1 MVVSVDTGRELESVN
16 PATLERIGAVPVSD
30 AEEVAE
36 AVARS
41 REAQRRWAAVS
52 REERAGV
59 LLRAG
64 YAILD
69 RADEIAEL
77 CTRESGKPVL
87 ESLTSEVFTTLDT
100 LHWLAAHGRRAL
112 EPERVRF
119 PQPFLLHKRATLE
132 YEPLGVIGIVPAW
145 NFPFAMPA
153 IQVAAALLA
162 GNGAVVKPAEQTPL
176 AGQLVQEVL
185 EAGGAPR
192 NLVRVVHG
200 GAETGAALV
209 GSRVDKVVFTGS
221 VATGRAVATACAA
234 RLTPYVLE
242 LGGKDAMLVLDDADV
257 ERAVDGALWA
267 GFCNAGQVC
276 ASVER
281 IFVAEPLHERFV
293 ERLVE
298 RASGLRVGNGAEPGT
313 QMGPLIDER
322 QYRVVESLVQDAEAQ
337 GGAVLTGGRR
347 AAVDLAGW
355 FYAPTVVDGLA
366 ADARLNAEETF
377 GPVVTVTRVAGD
389 AEAIRLANAGRFGLG
404 ASVWTTDRA
413 RGEQVGRRLEAG
425 SVWVNNHLYSFA
437 AHQAPWGGVK
447 DSGSG
452 RSHSKHGLYELSN
465 VKYLERDPGWLRDA
479 WWYPY
484 DERGAELFHAMMG
497 ALYGHGLV
505 ERAGAL
511 WHGRRG
517 LVHGARRMLRRG

>member
-1 MVVSVDTGRELESVN
+1 
-16 PATLERIGAVPVSD
+16 
-30 AEEVAE
+30 
-36 AVARS
+36 
-41 REAQRRWAAVS
+41 
-52 REERAGV
+52 
-59 LLRAG
+59 
-64 YAILD
+64 
-69 RADEIAEL
+69 
-77 CTRESGKPVL
+77 
-87 ESLTSEVFTTLDT
+87 
-100 LHWLAAHGRRAL
+100 
-112 EPERVRF
+112 
-119 PQPFLLHKRATLE
+119 
-132 YEPLGVIGIVPAW
+132 
-145 NFPFAMPA
+145 
-153 IQVAAALLA
+153 
-162 GNGAVVKPAEQTPL
+162 
-176 AGQLVQEVL
+176 
-185 EAGGAPR
+185 
-192 NLVRVVHG
+192 VRVVQG
-200 GAETGAALV
+200 GAETGSALV
-209 GSRVDKVVFTGS
+209 GSGVDKVVFTGS
-221 VATGRAVATACAA
+221 VATGRLVATACAA

-257 ERAVDGALWA
+257 GRAVDGALWA

-281 IFVAEPLHERFV
+281 IFVAEAVHERFV

-298 RASGLRVGNGAEPGT
+298 RASALRLGDGSDPAT

-322 QYRVVESLVQDAEAQ
+322 QYRVVESLVQDAAEH
-337 GGAVLTGGRR
+337 GGQVLTGGRR
-347 AAVDLAGW
+347 AAVDLPGW

-366 ADARLNAEETF
+366 ASARLNAEETF
-377 GPVVTVTRVAGD
+377 GPVVTVTRVASD
-389 AEAIRLANAGRFGLG
+389 DEAIRLANAGRFGLG
-404 ASVWTTDRA
+404 ASVWTSDRTC
-413 RGEQVGRRLEAG
+413 GEQVGRRLEAG

-484 DERGAELFHAMMG
+484 DEHGEELFHAMMG
-497 ALYGHGLV
+497 ALYGHGLA